1 MSELQIGRVEECL
14 TALNA
19 TFQKPLDAW
28 NRTKAKC
35 IVLHVTVGRNEKRN
49 EPALELKDLTT
60 GLKPCL
66 LINSRAVI

>member
-1 MSELQIGRVEECL
+1 MILVPDVLQVSMPELQTGEVEECL

-28 NRTKAKC
+28 NRTKAMC

-49 EPALELKDLTT
+49 EPALELKD
-60 GLKPCL
+60 
-66 LINSRAVI
+66 

>member
-1 MSELQIGRVEECL
+1 MPELQTGKVEECL

-28 NRTKAKC
+28 NRTKAMC

-49 EPALELKDLTT
+49 EPALELKD
-60 GLKPCL
+60 
-66 LINSRAVI
+66 